1 MDHFE
6 QRLVLKFL
14 FLKGL
19 RCKAAH
25 IELSAVLREQTY
37 SLWQAEQCI
46 RRFKDGDLSC
56 EDDDQSGRPFSDLS
70 DNIQSG

>member
-19 RCKAAH
+19 RYKAAH
-25 IELSAVLREQTY
+25 MELSSVLGEQAY
-37 SLWQAEQCI
+37 SLSQTKQWI

-56 EDDDQSGRPFSDLS
+56 EHDDDVFPWNETFGS
-70 DNIQSG
+70 